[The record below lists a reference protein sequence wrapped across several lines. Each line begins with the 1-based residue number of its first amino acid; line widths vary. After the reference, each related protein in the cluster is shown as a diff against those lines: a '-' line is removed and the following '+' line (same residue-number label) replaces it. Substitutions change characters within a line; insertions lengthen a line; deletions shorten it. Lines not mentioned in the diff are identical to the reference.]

1 MVPVREQHPQIGR
14 MKSTLYQQYDWTL
27 MQPTNAIQILHLNS
41 NDWAVMSTLGCE
53 QNIIEYYNSLYNN
66 ISLSTKSKLLQ
77 PKESFTVRIKNVA
90 KQLGGTGLFAI
101 AYCESLANGQD
112 PSRFVYDQREMRQHL
127 IFCFENKRFRLQRK
141 EG

>member
-1 MVPVREQHPQIGR
+1 
-14 MKSTLYQQYDWTL
+14 

-90 KQLGGTGLFAI
+90 KQLEGTGLFVI

-127 IFCFENKRFRLQRK
+127 IFCFENKRF
-141 EG
+141 